1 MSENTASSENR
12 SAVAGKRRGRIN
24 DCRTV
29 QSVVDHKV
37 CCGCGACT
45 ALCPVNCIEFV
56 YGKRYNYPRIDT
68 ERCTE
73 CGRCLKVCPSEF
85 LLRGTDPGFQ
95 DRPREA
101 ALSCHLVHASDDQI
115 RYEGASGGGITGLLC
130 HLMGNGDIDGAIVAR
145 TDPERP
151 LVSQTLIARDKDSLL
166 SAQGSRYAPV
176 SNCTALREVAEVPGR
191 YAIVG
196 TPCMLQATTRAQ
208 ELLASL
214 RERIVLKIGFVCS
227 GMASRASTK
236 AYLLRYGID
245 PEIVREIRYR
255 GEGWPG
261 CFRAHGNHQLVLKRP
276 YFGDE
281 LEYLVASDRY
291 LRCWNCSDHWGRF
304 ADIVASDPWCEQMI
318 EHEHEGRSAMMV
330 RTEQGA
336 ATLESAIRSGS
347 LVGESISADTMV
359 GYNGHLLDDDKHS
372 QHSWM
377 ASYQCVFCFRLKYAP
392 RLVYSLVRRRPT
404 GLVTTLKAKLA
415 KQYYEWDWAA

>member
-1 MSENTASSENR
+1 M
-12 SAVAGKRRGRIN
+12 
-24 DCRTV
+24 
-29 QSVVDHKV
+29 
-37 CCGCGACT
+37 
-45 ALCPVNCIEFV
+45 
-56 YGKRYNYPRIDT
+56 YGKRYNYPKIDV
-68 ERCTE
+68 ERCME

-95 DRPREA
+95 DRPQEA

-130 HLMGNGDIDGAIVAR
+130 HLMGKGDIDGAIVAR

-151 LVSQTLIARDKDSLL
+151 LVSQTLIARNRESLL

-176 SNCTALREVAEVPGR
+176 SNCTILREVAEVPGR

-196 TPCMLQATTRAQ
+196 TPCMLQATAQAQ
-208 ELLASL
+208 ELVASL

-245 PEIVREIRYR
+245 PETVREIRYR

-261 CFRAHGNHQLVLKRP
+261 SFRARGSHQVVLKRP

-281 LEYLVASDRY
+281 LAYLVASDHY
-291 LRCWNCSDHWGRF
+291 LRCWNCSDHWGRS
-304 ADIVASDPWCEQMI
+304 ADVVASDPWCEQMI
-318 EHEHEGRSAMMV
+318 EHEHKGWSAMMV

-336 ATLESAIRSGS
+336 AALESAMRSGS
-347 LVGESISADTMV
+347 LVAESISTDTMV
-359 GYNGHLLDDDKHS
+359 GYNRHLLDGDRHR
-372 QHSWM
+372 QRSWM
-377 ASYQCVFCFRLKYAP
+377 ASYQCVFFCRLRYVP
-392 RLVYSLVRRRPT
+392 RLVYSLIRRRTT
-404 GLVTTLKAKLA
+404 GLVTTLRARLTG
-415 KQYYEWDWAA
+415 QYYEWDWTA